1 MMSFG
6 HALVVDDDIHSR
18 SLLSEWMREMDFD
31 VSEAE
36 DGREAIRRIRSSE
49 YDIVISDFVMPG
61 MDGVALIKE
70 AEASKASVPFLV
82 VTGYP
87 SVAGAVDAMRE
98 GAADY
103 LTKPFTPE
111 EFTRRVYSMLRQK
124 AVSDPAGTARG
135 AIMAAALCI
144 PLWAMILAAL
154 WHLL

>member
-1 MMSFG
+1 MMSLG
-6 HALVVDDDIHSR
+6 HALVVDDDILSR

-49 YDIVISDFVMPG
+49 YDIVISDLVMPG

-70 AEASKASVPFLV
+70 AKASKATAPFLV

-87 SVAGAVDAMRE
+87 SVAGAIDAMRE

-111 EFTRRVYSMLRQK
+111 EFTRRVHATLKQK

-135 AIMAAALCI
+135 AILAAVLCT
-144 PLWAMILAAL
+144 PLWALILAVL

>member
-1 MMSFG
+1 MSFG
-6 HALVVDDDIHSR
+6 HALVVDDDSHSR

-36 DGREAIRRIRSSE
+36 NGREAIQQIRSHE

-70 AEASKASVPFLV
+70 AKASGASVPFLM

-87 SVAGAVDAMRE
+87 SVAGAVEAMRE

-111 EFTRRVYSMLRQK
+111 EFTRRVHTMLRQK
-124 AVSDPAGTARG
+124 AVSNPAGTARG
-135 AIMAAALCI
+135 AIMAASLSAI
-144 PLWAMILAAL
+144 LWSLFLAAL
-154 WHLL
+154 WRFLP